1 MGKNQDAKHYIQ
13 LLKCTIKQSGAWV
26 TESKREV
33 EAVVKYNPWFPDAGI
48 MDPECWHH
56 VRENLKHA
64 HQSGACLSISV
75 FFHIGCSKTRFGT
88 LAGA

>member
-33 EAVVKYNPWFPDAGI
+33 EAVVKYNP
-48 MDPECWHH
+48 
-56 VRENLKHA
+56 
-64 HQSGACLSISV
+64 
-75 FFHIGCSKTRFGT
+75 
-88 LAGA
+88 